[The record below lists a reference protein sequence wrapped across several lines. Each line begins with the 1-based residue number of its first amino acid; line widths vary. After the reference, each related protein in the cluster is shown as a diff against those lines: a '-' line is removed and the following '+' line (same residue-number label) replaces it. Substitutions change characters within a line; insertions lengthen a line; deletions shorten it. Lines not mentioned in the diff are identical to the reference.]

1 MASVVMEALELAKAG
16 DSAGAIAMLRA
27 AQDAGPL
34 DEPCTSLLFTLLG
47 DRGDHFDDSDD
58 QLALCEHG
66 LSLARRPLAQST
78 WHLRRGLL
86 LLAKN
91 DGAGALKDLQ
101 RVLSLKA
108 SDDHTERA
116 RSSLLQVAAMMGSQK
131 KR

>member
-1 MASVVMEALELAKAG
+1 MASVVLEALELSKAG
-16 DSAGAIAMLRA
+16 DRDGAIALLRA
-27 AQDAGPL
+27 ARDAGPL

-47 DRGDHFDDSDD
+47 DRGDHFDDRDE
-58 QLALCEHG
+58 QLQLCAHG
-66 LSLARRPLAQST
+66 LSLAKRPLAQST

-86 LLAKN
+86 LLATN
-91 DGAGALKDLQ
+91 DGPGALKDLQ

-116 RSSLLQVAAMMGSQK
+116 RASLLQVASMLGSAK